1 MRPILFLATPLLL
14 LSIPGGAERIVVFPP
29 QTPAMQHL
37 VRSSG
42 MIFSGVVLQIQR
54 SASGATQI
62 TFRVETAIRG
72 VRHGQTVR
80 ISEWNGLWTSGERY
94 VKGEHVMLFLY
105 PTSKLGLTS
114 PVGGKTGRYSVS
126 GAGQVPVPGP
136 INQTHPIPIK
146 TFKAAIR
153 RAVQEQE

>member
-1 MRPILFLATPLLL
+1 MRLILFLATSLLL
-14 LSIPGGAERIVVFPP
+14 LSIPGDAERMVVFPP

-42 MIFSGVVLQIQR
+42 TIFSGVVLQIQR

-80 ISEWNGLWTSGERY
+80 ISEWNGLWNSGERY

-105 PTSKLGLTS
+105 PKSKLGLTS
-114 PVGGKTGRYSVS
+114 PVGGKAGRYSVNA
-126 GAGQVPVPGP
+126 AGQVLVPGP
-136 INQTHPIPIK
+136 INGTRPVPLK
-146 TFKAAIR
+146 TFKAAIM
-153 RAVQEQE
+153 RAVQE

>member
-1 MRPILFLATPLLL
+1 VRLTLFLATSLLL
-14 LSIPGGAERIVVFPP
+14 LSIPGGAERMVVFSP

-72 VRHGQTVR
+72 VRRGQTVR
-80 ISEWNGLWTSGERY
+80 ISEWNGLWNSGERY

-105 PTSKLGLTS
+105 PKSKLGLTS
-114 PVGGKTGRYSVS
+114 PVGGKAGRYSVN
-126 GAGQVPVPGP
+126 ATGQVLVPEPLKGIRPV
-136 INQTHPIPIK
+136 PIK

-153 RAVQEQE
+153 RAVQE